1 MNIIFIDV
9 KSIYKGLLP
18 KQHIKYKTKKLL
30 NTIKLHIHE
39 GRTGGKEI
47 GRKDK
52 VGGRKEIKGENEETK
67 KTRFLF
73 QKMI

>member
-1 MNIIFIDV
+1 M
-9 KSIYKGLLP
+9 YKVLLP

-52 VGGRKEIKGENEETK
+52 VGGRKEKKGGRKEIKGENEETK
-67 KTRFLF
+67 KN
-73 QKMI
+73 